1 MESLQKE
8 DQKKAYFKQFFD
20 FIGDLPFWINDK
32 KEHYEAYLKGY
43 DQYEIPFCCLNH
55 FIGLPYKKDDNGIM
69 QPHPMY
75 PYELILHR
83 ALTEKNYKYIW
94 VNKAAGLGLTEF
106 YLREILHFC
115 TAKKFRNRFANSQI
129 CIVVGP
135 RLKLGI
141 DIMKRFKSLFLRL
154 PTSSKVPFIRPFM
167 MEGSAIEVVL
177 NDVTITAYPSNHMDT
192 MRGQPNVSMSFVDE
206 GDFFPPREQANVLTI
221 PTRYVGKSQT
231 WIAMISTPHKIG
243 GLFHTIEND
252 PTSPFKRFIFSYE
265 WGMKKYGAN
274 LFTPQMIAE
283 AQKHRFQD
291 FEREYNNKYE
301 GFGGNLFSLEFLYQ
315 LQQKS
320 NYYQIIPKDVGIF
333 NQAQFEIAD
342 EYSKEEHYDN
352 WEIEEKFQ
360 ERYDQY
366 SDFKHFEDFGSILKK
381 LRMFEDFALKN
392 PYNKYFRLAGVDTG
406 YGSSFSGVTLG
417 QINLETKKLEIFY
430 ENQFKNMS
438 PKLLAIFLN
447 YLIKVLKIRKIGI
460 DRSDLGFVIDFRN
473 DIELAAYKHLNFR
486 KMKPEELRTYIYES
500 DMLVCP
506 ITFSEDT
513 KREML
518 YHQVRLFDDDYIR
531 IHPLMNLTHA
541 NLSSLDV
548 HGQMSYDKEKLPAPD
563 QWDSFSCLTELVKV
577 V

>member
-1 MESLQKE
+1 LEEQKKE
-8 DQKKAYFKQFFD
+8 DQKKQYFKQFFD
-20 FIGDLPFWINDK
+20 FIGDLPFWIDDK
-32 KEHYEAYLKGY
+32 KEHYEIYKNEY
-43 DQYEIPFCCLNH
+43 DRYQIPFCCLNH
-55 FIGLPYKKDDNGIM
+55 FIGLPYKKDDNGVM

-75 PYELILHR
+75 PYEQILYR
-83 ALTEKNYKYIW
+83 ALLEKNYKYLW

-106 YLREILHFC
+106 FLRLILFFC
-115 TAKKFRNRFANSQI
+115 VNKNLRNRFANSQI

-141 DIMKRFKSLFLRL
+141 DIMKRFKSLFLHL
-154 PTSSKVPFIRPFM
+154 ETSSKVPFIRPFM

-192 MRGQPNVSMSFVDE
+192 MRGQPNVSFSFVDE

-231 WIAMISTPHKIG
+231 WIAMISTPQKIG

-320 NYYQIIPKDVGIF
+320 NYYQVIPKDIGLF
-333 NQAQFEIAD
+333 SSAQFEIDESLPEEQLEKQYD
-342 EYSKEEHYDN
+342 EYSDYKHY
-352 WEIEEKFQ
+352 
-360 ERYDQY
+360 
-366 SDFKHFEDFGSILKK
+366 EDFSNILQK
-381 LRMFEDFALKN
+381 LHVFEEFALKN

-417 QINLETKKLEIFY
+417 QINLETNKLEIFY

-438 PKLLAIFLN
+438 PKLLAQFLN

-473 DIELAAYKHLNFR
+473 DIELAAFKHLNFR
-486 KMKPEELRTYIYES
+486 KMKPEELRTYIYDS

-518 YHQVRLFDDDYIR
+518 YHQVVLFDDDFIR

-548 HGQMSYDKEKLPAPD
+548 HGQMSYEKEKLPAPD
-563 QWDSFSCLTELVKV
+563 QWDSFSCLTELVKIEE
-577 V
+577 